1 MLDYIHLFFCIPCYI
16 IGFICGYIMRPFMM
30 AYYWGFYYLE
40 VRENRKMVNE
50 LHRRFG
56 HLIPKESNEEENE
69 SRNSLE
75 Q

>member
-1 MLDYIHLFFCIPCYI
+1 
-16 IGFICGYIMRPFMM
+16 MM

-40 VRENRKMVNE
+40 VRENGKILNE

-56 HLIPKESNEEENE
+56 HLISKESNEEENE